1 MASARARI
9 RQCDSVGGQSRAL
22 AGWASTAAVAAQG
35 TVVQQVS
42 QTRRYSFAAVSSRS
56 VAAR

>member
-1 MASARARI
+1 MPPARARI
-9 RQCDSVGGQSRAL
+9 RQSGSVGGQYRVSA
-22 AGWASTAAVAAQG
+22 AWASTAAVAAQG